1 MSGHSKWANIKH
13 RKAAQDAKK
22 GKIFTKLI
30 REITVAARVGGDDLN
45 SNPRLRTA
53 VLKARE
59 NNMPMDNIERAIK
72 KGTGALEG
80 STYEEV
86 RYEGY
91 GPGGVAIMV
100 ECMTDN
106 KNRTTPEIRTIFSK
120 NGGNLGETGCVSFL
134 FDRKGVINIDASA
147 TTEDKVMEI
156 LLDYDVEDIKTED
169 NTIVVYTA
177 PEKFNDILEVIRS
190 NKLPTLNSEI
200 TYVPQTTVQLE
211 GQKASQC
218 LRLIEALEDH
228 DDVQSVHANFDI
240 PDDIINTM
248 S

>member
-22 GKIFTKLI
+22 GKVFTKLI

-72 KGTGALEG
+72 KGTGALDG
-80 STYEEV
+80 LTYEDV

-156 LLDYDVEDIKTED
+156 LLDYDVDDIKTED

-177 PEKFNDILEVIRS
+177 PDKFNDILEVIRS
-190 NKLPTLNSEI
+190 NKLPSLNSEI

-211 GQKASQC
+211 GQKALQC
-218 LRLIEALEDH
+218 LRLIETLEDH

>member
-72 KGTGALEG
+72 KGTGALDG

-100 ECMTDN
+100 DCMTDN

-134 FDRKGVINIDASA
+134 FDKKGVINIDASA

-190 NKLPTLNSEI
+190 NSLPTLNSEI

>member
-22 GKIFTKLI
+22 GKVFTKLI

-120 NGGNLGETGCVSFL
+120 NGGNLGETGCVAYL
-134 FDRKGVINIDASA
+134 FDKKGVINIDANA

-190 NKLPTLNSEI
+190 NNLPTLNSEI
-200 TYVPQTTVQLE
+200 TYVPQTTVHLE

-240 PDDIINTM
+240 PDDIINNM

>member
-22 GKIFTKLI
+22 GKIFTKFI
-30 REITVAARVGGDDLN
+30 REITVAARVGGDDFN

-59 NNMPMDNIERAIK
+59 NNMPMENIERAIK
-72 KGTGALEG
+72 KGTGALDG

-91 GPGGVAIMV
+91 GPGGVAVMV
-100 ECMTDN
+100 DCMTDN

-120 NGGNLGETGCVSFL
+120 NGGNLGESGCVSFL
-134 FDRKGVINIDASA
+134 FIRKGVINIDANA
-147 TTEDKVMEI
+147 TNEDKVIEI
-156 LLDYDVEDIKTED
+156 LLDYDIEDIKTED
-169 NTIVVYTA
+169 TTIVVYTS
-177 PEKFNDILEVIRS
+177 PDKFNDILEIIRS
-190 NKLPTLNSEI
+190 HNLPTLNSEI
-200 TYVPQTTVQLE
+200 TYIPKTTINLE

-218 LRLIEALEDH
+218 LRLIEALEDQ
-228 DDVQSVHANFDI
+228 DDVQDVYANFDI
-240 PDDIINTM
+240 PDDIINSM

>member
-30 REITVAARVGGDDLN
+30 REITVAARVGGDDIN

-59 NNMPMDNIERAIK
+59 NNMPMENIERAIK

-100 ECMTDN
+100 DCMTDN

-134 FDRKGVINIDASA
+134 FDKKGVINIDAQA

-190 NKLPTLNSEI
+190 HNLPTLNSEI
-200 TYVPQTTVQLE
+200 TYIPQTTVHLE

-228 DDVQSVHANFDI
+228 DDVQNVHSNFDI

>member
-134 FDRKGVINIDASA
+134 FDRKGVINIDANA
-147 TTEDKVMEI
+147 TTEDNVMEI
-156 LLDYDVEDIKTED
+156 LLDYDIEDIKTED

-190 NKLPTLNSEI
+190 NNLPTLNSEI
-200 TYVPQTTVQLE
+200 TYVPQTTVHLE

-240 PDDIINTM
+240 PDDIINNM

>member
-22 GKIFTKLI
+22 GKVFTKLI

-72 KGTGALEG
+72 KGTGALDG
-80 STYEEV
+80 LTYEEV

-156 LLDYDVEDIKTED
+156 LLDYDVDDIKTED

-177 PEKFNDILEVIRS
+177 PDKFNDILEVIRS
-190 NKLPTLNSEI
+190 NNLPSLNSEI
-200 TYVPQTTVQLE
+200 TYVPQTTAQLE

>member
-1 MSGHSKWANIKH
+1 MAGHSKWANIKH

-30 REITVAARVGGDDLN
+30 REITIAARTGGEDMN

-80 STYEEV
+80 TTYEEV

-91 GPGGVAIMV
+91 GPGGVAILV
-100 ECMTDN
+100 DTVTDN

-120 NGGNLGETGCVSFL
+120 HGGNLGETGSVSYI
-134 FDRKGVINIDASA
+134 FDKKGIINIDART
-147 TTEDKVMEI
+147 TTEDMVIEMLI
-156 LLDYDVEDIKTED
+156 DYDVEDIKIED
-169 NTIVVYTA
+169 NTIVVYA
-177 PEKFNDILEVIRS
+177 KPDRFNDILEAARS
-190 NKLPTLNSEI
+190 NGLSSINSEI
-200 TYVPQTTVQLE
+200 TYVPLSTVSLE
-211 GQKASQC
+211 GQKAAQC
-218 LRLIEALEDH
+218 LRLIETLEDH
-228 DDVQSVHANFDI
+228 DDVQNVYANFEI
-240 PDDIINTM
+240 PDDIINGM

>member
-45 SNPRLRTA
+45 SNPRLRIA

-120 NGGNLGETGCVSFL
+120 NGGNLGETGCVAYL
-134 FDRKGVINIDASA
+134 FDKKGVINIDANAS
-147 TTEDKVMEI
+147 TEDKVMEI

-190 NKLPTLNSEI
+190 NNLPTLDSEI
-200 TYVPQTTVQLE
+200 TYVPQTTVHLE

-240 PDDIINTM
+240 PDDIINNL

>member
-120 NGGNLGETGCVSFL
+120 NGGNLGETGCVAYL
-134 FDRKGVINIDASA
+134 FDKKGVINIDANA

-156 LLDYDVEDIKTED
+156 LLDYDIEDIKTED

-190 NKLPTLNSEI
+190 NNLPTLNSEI
-200 TYVPQTTVQLE
+200 TYVPQTTVHLE

-240 PDDIINTM
+240 PDDIINNM

>member
-22 GKIFTKLI
+22 GKVFTKLI

-120 NGGNLGETGCVSFL
+120 NGGNLGETGCVAYL
-134 FDRKGVINIDASA
+134 FDKKGVINIDANA
-147 TTEDKVMEI
+147 TTEDNVMEI
-156 LLDYDVEDIKTED
+156 LLDYDIEDIKTED

-190 NKLPTLNSEI
+190 NNLPTLISEI
-200 TYVPQTTVQLE
+200 TYVPQTTVHLE

-240 PDDIINTM
+240 PDDIINNM

>member
-120 NGGNLGETGCVSFL
+120 NGGNLGETGCVAYL
-134 FDRKGVINIDASA
+134 FDKKGVINIDANA

-190 NKLPTLNSEI
+190 NNLPTLNSEI
-200 TYVPQTTVQLE
+200 TYVPQTTVHLE

-240 PDDIINTM
+240 PDDIINNM

>member
-120 NGGNLGETGCVSFL
+120 NGGNLGETGCVAYL
-134 FDRKGVINIDASA
+134 FDKKGVINIDANA
-147 TTEDKVMEI
+147 TTEDNVMEI
-156 LLDYDVEDIKTED
+156 LLDYDIEDIKTED

-190 NKLPTLNSEI
+190 NNLPTLNSEI

-240 PDDIINTM
+240 PDDIINNM

>member
-22 GKIFTKLI
+22 GKVFTKLI

-72 KGTGALEG
+72 KGSGALDG
-80 STYEEV
+80 LTYEEV

-156 LLDYDVEDIKTED
+156 LLDCDVDDIKTED

-177 PEKFNDILEVIRS
+177 PDKFNDILEVIRS
-190 NKLPTLNSEI
+190 NKLPSLNSEI

>member
-120 NGGNLGETGCVSFL
+120 NGGNLGETGCVAYL
-134 FDRKGVINIDASA
+134 FDKKGVINIDANA
-147 TTEDKVMEI
+147 TTEDNVMEI
-156 LLDYDVEDIKTED
+156 LLDYDIEDIKTED

-190 NKLPTLNSEI
+190 NNLPTLNSEI
-200 TYVPQTTVQLE
+200 TYVPQTTVHLE

-240 PDDIINTM
+240 PDDIINNM

>member
-120 NGGNLGETGCVSFL
+120 NGGNLGETGCVAYL
-134 FDRKGVINIDASA
+134 FDKKGVINIDANA
-147 TTEDKVMEI
+147 TTEDNVMEI
-156 LLDYDVEDIKTED
+156 LLDYDIEDIKTED

-190 NKLPTLNSEI
+190 NNLPTLISEI

-240 PDDIINTM
+240 PDDIINNM

>member
-120 NGGNLGETGCVSFL
+120 NGGNLGETGCVSYL
-134 FDRKGVINIDASA
+134 FDKKGVINIDANAS
-147 TTEDKVMEI
+147 TEDKVMEI
-156 LLDYDVEDIKTED
+156 LIDYDVEDIKTED

-190 NKLPTLNSEI
+190 NNLPTLNSEI
-200 TYVPQTTVQLE
+200 TYVPQTTVHLE

-240 PDDIINTM
+240 PDDIINNM

>member
-22 GKIFTKLI
+22 GKVFTKLI

-120 NGGNLGETGCVSFL
+120 NGGNLGETGCVAYL
-134 FDRKGVINIDASA
+134 FDKKGVINIDANA
-147 TTEDKVMEI
+147 TTEDNVMEI
-156 LLDYDVEDIKTED
+156 LLDYDIEDIKTED

-190 NKLPTLNSEI
+190 NNLPTLNSEI

-240 PDDIINTM
+240 PDDIINNM

>member
-100 ECMTDN
+100 DCMTDN

-134 FDRKGVINIDASA
+134 FDKKGVINIDASA
-147 TTEDKVMEI
+147 TTEDRVMEI

>member
-30 REITVAARVGGDDLN
+30 REITVAARVGGDDIN

-59 NNMPMDNIERAIK
+59 NNMPMENIERAIK

-100 ECMTDN
+100 DCMTDN

-147 TTEDKVMEI
+147 TTEDKVMEL

-177 PEKFNDILEVIRS
+177 PDKFNDILEVIRS

-200 TYVPQTTVQLE
+200 TYVPQTTVHLE

>member
-22 GKIFTKLI
+22 GKVFTKLI

-72 KGTGALEG
+72 KGTGALDG
-80 STYEEV
+80 LTYEEV

-156 LLDYDVEDIKTED
+156 LLDYDVDDIKTED

-177 PEKFNDILEVIRS
+177 PDKFNDILEVIRS
-190 NKLPTLNSEI
+190 NKLPSLNSEI

>member
-30 REITVAARVGGDDLN
+30 REITVAARVGGDDIN

-59 NNMPMDNIERAIK
+59 NNMPMENIERAIK

-100 ECMTDN
+100 DCMTDN

-134 FDRKGVINIDASA
+134 FDKKGVINIDAST
-147 TTEDKVMEI
+147 TTEDKVMEL

-177 PEKFNDILEVIRS
+177 PDKFNDILEVIRS
-190 NKLPTLNSEI
+190 HNLPTLNSEI
-200 TYVPQTTVQLE
+200 TYIPQTTVHLE